1 MSPSEFRNASC
12 GWTLHGSMAG
22 AFLCRLSVVTT
33 ALFLVVCCNL
43 PSIVTDTQIT
53 EGWVTLGRICKFSAP
68 RSRCTNAKCQRRAQ
82 KMHFEY
88 KNVTS
93 FRGLRPLDQGLFSWT
108 QLGLRLQ
115 TPVIGSRS
123 TLATILSTLNSLLCS
138 TKFFL
143 KYALLPR
150 LSSWCVHQA
159 QGFNRELWW
168 VQRGNRFQWAIY
180 Y

>member
-1 MSPSEFRNASC
+1 MQLLLAICAGVIIAFCADFRVLNIYRNFLCNEMSPSEFRNASC

-93 FRGLRPLDQGLFSWT
+93 FRGLRPLDQGLFS
-108 QLGLRLQ
+108 
-115 TPVIGSRS
+115 
-123 TLATILSTLNSLLCS
+123 
-138 TKFFL
+138 
-143 KYALLPR
+143 
-150 LSSWCVHQA
+150 
-159 QGFNRELWW
+159 
-168 VQRGNRFQWAIY
+168 
-180 Y
+180 